1 MQKYTISTMKNP
13 PSQMIWGAISEN
25 AVVGLFFLPHG
36 TTMNG
41 PRYVK
46 LLQEKL
52 KIHMAVHNCTVF
64 MQDVAAC
71 SRSKVATTFPAKN
84 KNQGSGLA
92 GQ

>member
-71 SRSKVATTFPAKN
+71 PRSKVATTFPAKN